1 MAKSMRLAS
10 GLVLALMPAAALA
23 ALPAQQPAT
32 YVAGEVVV
40 KYRPKFGPAHLQAR
54 QAGFTTRAQR
64 LGGRIEVL
72 RLPSVTT
79 VPQALALLRSDP
91 AVEYAEPNFRRFPR
105 AVTPDDPFFGE
116 QWALHSTG
124 QANYAS
130 ADPALASIP
139 GADMDLLAAWD
150 PDGDGVFDRVGDG
163 SAIVAIIDDSFST
176 GHADLRDNF
185 IAGRDFAEGD
195 SNPNPDPGT
204 DQEHGTLVAGCV
216 GAVGNNGVGIAGVA
230 WNVKLMPLKFAF
242 DTSSLLAAL
251 DFARAN
257 GADVVNASF
266 GGPSYSQAEV
276 DAIQALADD
285 GILFVAAAGNDDSN
299 TDVAELNYPANYP
312 VDNIVSVAATNR
324 QDDIASFSQYGPLSA
339 DVAAPGLQIV
349 TTANPTPDDPD
360 RVAGPPGVAG
370 TSFASPYTAGI
381 AALLKMAF
389 PAAGF
394 AELKARLVEGAEAG
408 AGNARRMTGA
418 GRVNAAR
425 SLELAPGPSLVIRAA
440 RWADDN
446 GAPDAGETAQVEI
459 TLANLWQDAANV
471 IGTLGADQGFVTAS
485 GPIAFGDIGAQ
496 QVVTRRFDVA
506 VPQGIADHRYVHFT
520 LALAADGGYGAT
532 RHFIAEIGDLG
543 EAPVSQ
549 AFAPL
554 SQNLYDEFHA
564 WHYDL
569 AALPEDHNQLVIEV
583 TAQADIDLLV
593 KKGAPPRYSITVG
606 INPETDVGFFCT
618 SGTASNCQDPD
629 TEVSAD
635 KTGNE
640 AVVIDNPTPGTY
652 HIVIVNFA
660 QLENGLNYG
669 LRAYTRDASVPDEVD
684 PVADPVTPAPGG
696 DGGGGGGALMPALL
710 GGLGVLAWLRRRRA

>member
-1 MAKSMRLAS
+1 ML
-10 GLVLALMPAAALA
+10 PAAAMA
-23 ALPAQQPAT
+23 ALPVHPPAT
-32 YVAGEVVV
+32 YVAGEVIV
-40 KYRPKFGPAHLQAR
+40 KYRPKFGPAQLQAR
-54 QAGFTTRAQR
+54 LAGFTAKAQR
-64 LGGRIEVL
+64 LNGRIEIL
-72 RLPSVTT
+72 QLPSVTT
-79 VPQALALLRSDP
+79 VPQALALLREDP

-105 AVTPDDPFFGE
+105 AVTPNDPLFGE

-163 SAIVAIIDDSFST
+163 SATVAIIDDSFAT
-176 GHADLRDNF
+176 GHPDLRDNF
-185 IAGRDFAEGD
+185 IAGRDFASGD
-195 SNPNPDPGT
+195 SNPNPDAGS

-216 GAVGNNGVGIAGVA
+216 GAVGNNGLGVAGVA

-242 DTSSLLAAL
+242 DTGSLLGAL

-257 GADVVNASF
+257 GADIVNASF

-349 TTANPTPDDPD
+349 TTANPTAGDPD

-394 AELKARLVEGAEAG
+394 AELKARLVEGAEPG
-408 AGNARRMTGA
+408 AGNALLLTGA

-425 SLELAPGPSLVIRAA
+425 SLELAPGPSLVIREV

-446 GAPDAGETAQVEI
+446 GAPDAGETAQLEI
-459 TLANLWQDAANV
+459 TLANLWQDAVNV
-471 IGTLGADQGFVTAS
+471 VGTLSADQGFVTAG
-485 GPIAFGDIGAQ
+485 GPIAFGDVGSQ
-496 QVVTRRFDVA
+496 QTVTRRFDVA
-506 VPQGIADHRYVHFT
+506 VPQGIADHRYVRFT
-520 LALAADGGYGAT
+520 LALAADGGYGAS

-543 EAPVSQ
+543 EAAVTQ

-569 AALPEDHNQLVIEV
+569 AALPEDHNQLVIET
-583 TAQADIDLLV
+583 TAPADIDLLV
-593 KKGAPPRYSITVG
+593 KKGTPPRYSITVG

-618 SGTASNCQDPD
+618 SGTARNCHDPD
-629 TEVSAD
+629 TEISAD
-635 KTGNE
+635 TAGNE

-660 QLENGLNYG
+660 QLENGLRYG
-669 LRAYTRDASVPDEVD
+669 LRAYTRDASAPDEVD
-684 PVADPVTPAPGG
+684 AVADPAPAP
-696 DGGGGGGALMPALL
+696 DGGGGALAPALL
-710 GGLGVLAWLRRRRA
+710 GGLGMLALLRRRRA